1 MKAIVNGRVKTMA
14 GPEYEKGTVLFENGK
29 ICAVGAAEEITVPAD
44 AEVID
49 AGGRLVMPGFVD
61 AHSHLGLWDEIIGF
75 RGSDGNEITDPV
87 TPQLRAIDS
96 IYPLDPPFKLA
107 CQGGVTTVVTG
118 PGSANVIGGQF
129 AAIKTS
135 GVSVDEMLV
144 KFPVAMKC
152 AFGENPKVCYNE
164 RKQTPTTRMGIAAVM
179 RETLLMTK
187 DYLAR
192 KEAAAGDPSKA
203 PAFNMKYE
211 AMIPVVKGELPLKVH
226 AHRCDD
232 ILTAIRIAKEFGLK
246 LTLDHCTEGHLIAKQ
261 VKESGFDALIGP
273 SYGEKSKPEL
283 KNKGFETAAAL
294 YEAGVKIA
302 IITDSPVLPQEGLP
316 MFAAM
321 AMQAGLPREEAL
333 KAISINAAEITGI
346 DEFVGSLETGKDADI
361 VIWED
366 DPFTLGA
373 RTNRVIIRGETVYTV

>member
-14 GPEYEKGTVLFENGK
+14 GPEYEKGTILFENGK

-164 RKQTPTTRMGIAAVM
+164 RKQTPTTRMGFAAVM

-203 PAFNMKYE
+203 PAFNIKYE

-246 LTLDHCTEGHLIAKQ
+246 MTLDHCTEGHLIAKQ